1 MKGWVYGVIAGLVVL
16 AIVAGVGGFV
26 LGTGVG
32 SRRAANVR
40 RQFLAERTGGNG
52 NGFGQWMGAA
62 PNGGQGPNGPAVM
75 GTVKSVNGDT
85 VTVTTRNGDVQVKV
99 ASDTAVRKMA
109 DGTIAD
115 IQPGQRITVV
125 GDSANGTVTA
135 RSVQLVPAP
144 SQ

>member
-32 SRRAANVR
+32 SRRAADVR

-52 NGFGQWMGAA
+52 FGQWMGAS
-62 PNGGQGPNGPAVM
+62 PNGGQGPGGPAVT

-85 VTVTTRNGDVQVKV
+85 VTVSTRNGDVQVKV

-125 GDSANGTVTA
+125 GDSANGMVTA
-135 RSVQLVPAP
+135 RSVQLVPLP
-144 SQ
+144 NQ